1 MTSPSPTSTLR
12 FRVTA
17 LGAVLL
23 VCGFVLAVLGFS
35 GTGAFLGVV
44 GLVIGFCGAVAVAA
58 GLTRKG
64 VR

>member
-1 MTSPSPTSTLR
+1 MTNPNPTSTLR
-12 FRVTA
+12 FRLTVF
-17 LGAVLL
+17 GAVLF
-23 VCGFVLAVLGFS
+23 VCGLVLAVLGFS

-44 GLVIGFCGAVAVAA
+44 GIVIGFCGAVAIAA